1 MQGGG
6 CCEGH
11 VGALRLQRSQFLR
24 QVVLME
30 NWRKLGSVELSG
42 WRRIFQTKGIGLS
55 WAKTGRQES
64 IHALLQWEPRAC
76 RGEERSGKTLTG
88 ISAWEQWN
96 RFEGLSIDFVLV
108 KMTEDCCREGQNLT
122 VRWICFFYFKPAC
135 CGFCSL
141 KGYSPCTLARL
152 GKPCPAARILN
163 QGAFVQ
169 GDIWILSTCEWLR
182 EGGKKLVHPTLRL
195 IISRGYLQD

>member
-1 MQGGG
+1 MRF
-6 CCEGH
+6 C
-11 VGALRLQRSQFLR
+11 S
-24 QVVLME
+24 
-30 NWRKLGSVELSG
+30 GS
-42 WRRIFQTKGIGLS
+42 
-55 WAKTGRQES
+55 
-64 IHALLQWEPRAC
+64 RAPV

-88 ISAWEQWN
+88 IFAWEQWN

-108 KMTEDCCREGQNLT
+108 KMTEDCCREGQNPT
-122 VRWICFFYFKPAC
+122 VRWICFFYFKPA
-135 CGFCSL
+135 
-141 KGYSPCTLARL
+141 YSPRTLARL